1 VRWIIVVSRQSRVI
15 ASAHRG
21 LAVHPG
27 VILSR
32 LLDDG
37 DVVGAALDDDAVRA
51 WAAAPEQQEDDAAD
65 AAREAARV
73 PPDTPEDVQ
82 PTREPRWRTLA
93 VASCAGCGED
103 ARRGGERTGSVLLLL
118 LSLHACAGCG
128 AGARRGGEAFLI
140 QETTSRRVL
149 DSRTVADPRSSW
161 RGMELD
167 FWKEQGVGLLRGGRR
182 SFLEARRRGDKS
194 RVRDDGRGGREK
206 AEEGRA
212 GSCFRW
218 RWRRRGRI
226 SRFYMGR
233 EGGRELND
241 VDLLSYSGVAG
252 QSF

>member
-1 VRWIIVVSRQSRVI
+1 
-15 ASAHRG
+15 
-21 LAVHPG
+21 
-27 VILSR
+27 
-32 LLDDG
+32 
-37 DVVGAALDDDAVRA
+37 
-51 WAAAPEQQEDDAAD
+51 
-65 AAREAARV
+65 
-73 PPDTPEDVQ
+73 
-82 PTREPRWRTLA
+82 
-93 VASCAGCGED
+93 
-103 ARRGGERTGSVLLLL
+103 
-118 LSLHACAGCG
+118 
-128 AGARRGGEAFLI
+128 LI

>member
-1 VRWIIVVSRQSRVI
+1 M
-15 ASAHRG
+15 
-21 LAVHPG
+21 
-27 VILSR
+27 
-32 LLDDG
+32 
-37 DVVGAALDDDAVRA
+37 
-51 WAAAPEQQEDDAAD
+51 
-65 AAREAARV
+65 
-73 PPDTPEDVQ
+73 
-82 PTREPRWRTLA
+82 
-93 VASCAGCGED
+93 ASCAGCGED

-118 LSLHACAGCG
+118 LSLHACTGCG
-128 AGARRGGEAFLI
+128 ADARRGGEAFLI

>member
-1 VRWIIVVSRQSRVI
+1 
-15 ASAHRG
+15 
-21 LAVHPG
+21 
-27 VILSR
+27 
-32 LLDDG
+32 
-37 DVVGAALDDDAVRA
+37 
-51 WAAAPEQQEDDAAD
+51 
-65 AAREAARV
+65 
-73 PPDTPEDVQ
+73 
-82 PTREPRWRTLA
+82 
-93 VASCAGCGED
+93 
-103 ARRGGERTGSVLLLL
+103 
-118 LSLHACAGCG
+118 
-128 AGARRGGEAFLI
+128 LI

-212 GSCFRW
+212 GSCFCW

-252 QSF
+252 QSFLTVRGHFCC